1 MYLVLTKEKPLVNEK
16 VKIEMLLKGK
26 MAQYP
31 YSGQSTKTIKQNLD
45 KEARETVIV
54 TADSRLLNFVHT
66 HFDISQV
73 YLFENGVLVQLTDT
87 DHRILR
93 QGHNL
98 MKLYEA
104 GAFTAPAVSV

>member
-1 MYLVLTKEKPLVNEK
+1 MYLVMTEEKPLVNEK

-26 MAQYP
+26 MAQHP
-31 YSGQSTKTIKQNLD
+31 YSGQSTATIKRNLE
-45 KEARETVIV
+45 KEAKDTVIV
-54 TADSRLLNFVHT
+54 TADSRLLGFVHT
-66 HFDISQV
+66 HFDISQI
-73 YLFENGVLVQLTDT
+73 YIYQNGSLIQLTDT

-104 GAFTAPAVSV
+104 GAFTAPAVVV